1 MYLLEFLRI
10 ININLEDAYFVIVF
24 IIVFYV
30 FVEVEFI
37 VSPFK
42 TIKRQL
48 LLHCPSGNTIDIQAY
63 EVWEFF
69 VGVIV
74 FHVFVV
80 WFCLP
85 MHGTIHSTQDT
96 FFYC

>member
-10 ININLEDAYFVIVF
+10 ININLEDASFVIVF
-24 IIVFYV
+24 IIVFYY
-30 FVEVEFI
+30 
-37 VSPFK
+37 
-42 TIKRQL
+42 
-48 LLHCPSGNTIDIQAY
+48 PSGNTIDIQAY